1 MELQEKK
8 GGVGWEMG
16 EGKKGT
22 GIEAELRA
30 QLKAFKTTV
39 LFRIQ
44 QKYKSEVS
52 FWSNQTDFCLGK

>member
-30 QLKAFKTTV
+30 QLKAFQTTV

-44 QKYKSEVS
+44 QQIQE
-52 FWSNQTDFCLGK
+52 